1 MRPSRDRVVTLAG
14 AIVHEVRAENLTFM
28 AGSIAYHAFLSLL
41 PILVLVLAAISTFGD
56 QSLVEAFLRL
66 TQSVLTR
73 GAGEVIVGELSATRG
88 SLSASLVGGVVLIW
102 GTLRI
107 FRGLD
112 QAFSD
117 IYESEA
123 ENTFLDQ
130 VGDGVV
136 VLGTFAVAILGGV
149 VVNAAFPATGDSLLS
164 VVRRLL
170 FVGGLVVTFL
180 PMYYIFPDSD
190 VTVREVVPGVVLAA
204 VGLTVFESLFQL
216 YLAYRTPDE
225 AGVVTGIVLLLTWL
239 YFSGLVI
246 LLGAVVNAVLA
257 NRSADVNVEPV
268 FGGVT
273 PSEKRAERDRLLRQ
287 LRRLQGR
294 IGDGRTL
301 SVAVDADDA
310 VVVGVP
316 TDAEVS
322 VGGSR
327 VADGAVS
334 SDGEVELTLRWR
346 TGSEGGTVDRTAADD
361 SA

>member
-1 MRPSRDRVVTLAG
+1 MLPSRDRVVTLVR

-56 QSLVEAFLRL
+56 QSLVDAFLRL

-73 GAGEVIVGELSATRG
+73 GAGEVVVDELSATRG
-88 SLSASLVGGVVLIW
+88 SLSASLVGGVVLVW

-123 ENTFLDQ
+123 ANTFVDQ
-130 VGDGVV
+130 IGDGMV
-136 VLGTFAVAILGGV
+136 VLGTFAVAILCGV
-149 VVNAAFPATGDSLLS
+149 VVNSVFPATGDPLLS
-164 VVRRLL
+164 VVRRVL

-204 VGLTVFESLFQL
+204 VGLTVFESVFQF
-216 YLAYRTPDE
+216 YLSYRNPDE

-257 NRSADVNVEPV
+257 NRSADVNVDPV

-273 PSEKRAERDRLLRQ
+273 PAEKHAERDRLLRQ
-287 LRRLQGR
+287 LRQLQERL
-294 IGDGRTL
+294 GDGRRL
-301 SVAVDADDA
+301 SVQVDEGDA
-310 VVVGVP
+310 VVLGAP

-322 VGGSR
+322 VGGSQF
-327 VADGAVS
+327 ADGAVQ
-334 SDGEVELTLRWR
+334 SDGDVELRLRWR
-346 TGSEGGTVDRTAADD
+346 TGVDAGEHGE
-361 SA
+361 

>member
-1 MRPSRDRVVTLAG
+1 VLPSRERVVTLAR

-56 QSLVEAFLRL
+56 QTLVDAFLRL
-66 TQSVLTR
+66 TQSVLTQ
-73 GAGEVIVGELSATRG
+73 GAGEVVVDELSATRG
-88 SLSASLVGGVVLIW
+88 SLSASLVGGVVLVW

-123 ENTFLDQ
+123 ANTFVDQ
-130 VGDGVV
+130 LGDGVV

-149 VVNAAFPATGDSLLS
+149 VVNSLFPATGDPLLS
-164 VVRRLL
+164 VVRRVL
-170 FVGGLVVTFL
+170 FVVGLVVTFL
-180 PMYYIFPDSD
+180 PMYYIFPDDSD
-190 VTVREVVPGVVLAA
+190 VTVREVLPGVVLAA
-204 VGLTVFESLFQL
+204 VGLTVFESVFQF
-216 YLAYRTPDE
+216 YLSYRNPDE

-257 NRSADVNVEPV
+257 NRSADVNVDPV

-273 PSEKRAERDRLLRQ
+273 PIEKRAERDRLLRQ
-287 LRRLQGR
+287 LRQLQERL
-294 IGDGRTL
+294 GDGRRL
-301 SVAVDADDA
+301 SVTVDEDEA
-310 VVVGVP
+310 VVLGAP

-322 VGGSR
+322 VGGSQF
-327 VADGAVS
+327 ADDAVQ
-334 SDGEVELTLRWR
+334 SDGDVELRVRWR
-346 TGSEGGTVDRTAADD
+346 TGSD
-361 SA
+361 STGVGDE

>member
-1 MRPSRDRVVTLAG
+1 MVPSRDRVVTLAR

-56 QSLVEAFLRL
+56 QSLVDAFLRL

-73 GAGEVIVGELSATRG
+73 GAGEVVVDELSATRG
-88 SLSASLVGGVVLIW
+88 SLSASLVGGTVLIW

-123 ENTFLDQ
+123 ANTFVDQ
-130 VGDGVV
+130 LGDGVV

-149 VVNAAFPATGDSLLS
+149 IVNSAFPATGDPLLS

-170 FVGGLVVTFL
+170 FVGGLILTFL

-204 VGLTVFESLFQL
+204 VGLTAFESAFQF
-216 YLAYRTPDE
+216 YLAYRNPDE

-257 NRSADVNVEPV
+257 NRSADVNVDPV

-273 PSEKRAERDRLLRQ
+273 PTEKRAERDRLLRQ
-287 LRRLQGR
+287 LRQLQDRL
-294 IGDGRTL
+294 GDGRRL
-301 SVAVDADDA
+301 SVAVDDDDA
-310 VVVGVP
+310 VLL
-316 TDAEVS
+316 DAPADSEVS
-322 VGGSR
+322 VGGSQF
-327 VADGAVS
+327 ADGVVLA
-334 SDGEVELTLRWR
+334 DGDVELRLRWR
-346 TGSEGGTVDRTAADD
+346 TGSDGAGVEGE
-361 SA
+361 

>member
-1 MRPSRDRVVTLAG
+1 MLPSRDRVVTLVR

-56 QSLVEAFLRL
+56 QSLVDAFLRL

-73 GAGEVIVGELSATRG
+73 GAGEVVVDELSATRG
-88 SLSASLVGGVVLIW
+88 SLSASLVGGVVLVW

-123 ENTFLDQ
+123 ANTFVDQ
-130 VGDGVV
+130 IGDGMV

-149 VVNAAFPATGDSLLS
+149 VVNSLFPATGDPLLS
-164 VVRRLL
+164 VVRRVL

-204 VGLTVFESLFQL
+204 VGLTVFESVFQF
-216 YLAYRTPDE
+216 YLSYRNPDE

-257 NRSADVNVEPV
+257 NRSADVNVDPV

-273 PSEKRAERDRLLRQ
+273 PAEKHAERDRLLRQ
-287 LRRLQGR
+287 LRQLQERL
-294 IGDGRTL
+294 GDGRRL
-301 SVAVDADDA
+301 SVQVDEGDA
-310 VVVGVP
+310 VVLGAP

-322 VGGSR
+322 VGGSQF
-327 VADGAVS
+327 ADGAVQ
-334 SDGEVELTLRWR
+334 SDGDVELRLRWR
-346 TGSEGGTVDRTAADD
+346 TGVDAGEHGE
-361 SA
+361 

>member
-1 MRPSRDRVVTLAG
+1 MLPSRDRVVTLAR

-56 QSLVEAFLRL
+56 QSLVDAFLRL

-73 GAGEVIVGELSATRG
+73 GAGEVVVDELSATRG
-88 SLSASLVGGVVLIW
+88 SLSASLVGGVVLVW

-123 ENTFLDQ
+123 ANTFVDQ
-130 VGDGVV
+130 IGDGMV

-149 VVNAAFPATGDSLLS
+149 VVNSLFPATGDPLLS
-164 VVRRLL
+164 VVRRVL

-204 VGLTVFESLFQL
+204 VGLTVFESVFQF
-216 YLAYRTPDE
+216 YLSYRNPDE

-257 NRSADVNVEPV
+257 NRSADVNVDPV

-273 PSEKRAERDRLLRQ
+273 PTEKRAERDRLLRQ
-287 LRRLQGR
+287 LRQLQERL
-294 IGDGRTL
+294 GDGRRL
-301 SVAVDADDA
+301 SVRVDEGDA
-310 VVVGVP
+310 VVLGAP

-322 VGGSR
+322 VGGSQF
-327 VADGAVS
+327 ADGAVQ
-334 SDGEVELTLRWR
+334 SDGDVELRVRWR
-346 TGSEGGTVDRTAADD
+346 TGAD
-361 SA
+361 AGEPRE

>member
-1 MRPSRDRVVTLAG
+1 MVPSRDRVVTLAR

-56 QSLVEAFLRL
+56 QSLVDAFLRL

-73 GAGEVIVGELSATRG
+73 GAGEVIVDELSATRG
-88 SLSASLVGGVVLIW
+88 SLSASIVGGAVLIW

-123 ENTFLDQ
+123 ENTFVDQ

-149 VVNAAFPATGDSLLS
+149 IVNSVFPATGDPLLS

-170 FVGGLVVTFL
+170 FVGGLILTFL
-180 PMYYIFPDSD
+180 PMFYIFPDEDD
-190 VTVREVVPGVVLAA
+190 VTVREVLPGVVLAA
-204 VGLTVFESLFQL
+204 VGLTLFESVFQL
-216 YLAYRTPDE
+216 YLAYRNPDE

-257 NRSADVNVEPV
+257 NRSADVNVDPV

-273 PSEKRAERDRLLRQ
+273 PTETRAERDRLLRQ
-287 LRRLQGR
+287 LRGLQTRL
-294 IGDGRTL
+294 GDGRRL
-301 SVAVDADDA
+301 SITVDEDDA
-310 VVVGVP
+310 VVLGAP

-322 VGGSR
+322 VDGSAFADSA
-327 VADGAVS
+327 VLADG
-334 SDGEVELTLRWR
+334 DVELRLRWR
-346 TGSEGGTVDRTAADD
+346 TGSD
-361 SA
+361 SAGVEDE

>member
-1 MRPSRDRVVTLAG
+1 MLPSCDRVATLLR
-14 AIVHEVRAENLTFM
+14 AIAHEVRAENLTFM

-56 QSLVEAFLRL
+56 QSLVDAFLRL

-73 GAGEVIVGELSATRG
+73 GAGEVVVDELSATRG

-123 ENTFLDQ
+123 ENTFVDQ
-130 VGDGVV
+130 LGDGVV

-149 VVNAAFPATGDSLLS
+149 VVNSLFPATGDPLLS

-190 VTVREVVPGVVLAA
+190 VTVREIVPGVVLAA
-204 VGLTVFESLFQL
+204 VGLTVFESVFQF

-257 NRSADVNVEPV
+257 NRSADVNVAPV

-273 PSEKRAERDRLLRQ
+273 PTEKRAERDRLLRQ
-287 LRRLQGR
+287 LRQLQDRL
-294 IGDGRTL
+294 GDGRRL
-301 SVAVDADDA
+301 SVTVDGDDA
-310 VVVGVP
+310 VVLGAP
-316 TDAEVS
+316 TDAAVS
-322 VGGSR
+322 VGGSQF
-327 VADGAVS
+327 ADGAVQP
-334 SDGEVELTLRWR
+334 DGDVELRLRWR
-346 TGSEGGTVDRTAADD
+346 TGADAGD
-361 SA
+361 QPRE

>member
-1 MRPSRDRVVTLAG
+1 VLPSRERVGTLAR

-56 QSLVEAFLRL
+56 QSLVDAFLRL
-66 TQSVLTR
+66 TQSVLTQ
-73 GAGEVIVGELSATRG
+73 GAGEVVVDELSATRG
-88 SLSASLVGGVVLIW
+88 SLSASLVGGVVLVW

-123 ENTFLDQ
+123 ENTFVDQ
-130 VGDGVV
+130 LGDGVV

-149 VVNAAFPATGDSLLS
+149 VVNSLFPATGDPLLS

-180 PMYYIFPDSD
+180 PMYYIFPDDSD
-190 VTVREVVPGVVLAA
+190 VTVREVLPGVVLAA
-204 VGLTVFESLFQL
+204 VGLTVFESVFQF
-216 YLAYRTPDE
+216 YLSYRNPDE

-257 NRSADVNVEPV
+257 NRSADVNVDPV

-273 PSEKRAERDRLLRQ
+273 PTEKRGERDRLLRQ
-287 LRRLQGR
+287 LRQLQDRL
-294 IGDGRTL
+294 GDGRRL
-301 SVAVDADDA
+301 SVTVDEDEA
-310 VVVGVP
+310 VVLGAP
-316 TDAEVS
+316 TDVEVS
-322 VGGSR
+322 VGGSQF
-327 VADGAVS
+327 ADGAVQ
-334 SDGEVELTLRWR
+334 SDGDVELRVRWR
-346 TGSEGGTVDRTAADD
+346 TGADGGERGE
-361 SA
+361 

>member
-1 MRPSRDRVVTLAG
+1 MLPTRDRVVTLAR

-56 QSLVEAFLRL
+56 QSLVDAFLRL

-73 GAGEVIVGELSATRG
+73 GAGEVIVDELSATRG
-88 SLSASLVGGVVLIW
+88 SLSASIIGGAVLIW

-149 VVNAAFPATGDSLLS
+149 VVNSVFPATGDPLLS
-164 VVRRLL
+164 LVRRLL

-190 VTVREVVPGVVLAA
+190 VTVREIVPGVVLAA
-204 VGLTVFESLFQL
+204 VGLTLFESVFQF
-216 YLAYRTPDE
+216 YLSYRNPDE

-257 NRSADVNVEPV
+257 NRSADVNVDPV

-273 PSEKRAERDRLLRQ
+273 PTEKRAERDRLLRQ
-287 LRRLQGR
+287 LRQLQARL
-294 IGDGRTL
+294 GDGRRL
-301 SVAVDADDA
+301 SVAVDDDDA
-310 VVVGVP
+310 VVLDAP

-322 VGGSR
+322 IGDSAF
-327 VADGAVS
+327 ADGAVQ
-334 SDGEVELTLRWR
+334 SDGDVELRLRWR
-346 TGSEGGTVDRTAADD
+346 TGADADD
-361 SA
+361 Q